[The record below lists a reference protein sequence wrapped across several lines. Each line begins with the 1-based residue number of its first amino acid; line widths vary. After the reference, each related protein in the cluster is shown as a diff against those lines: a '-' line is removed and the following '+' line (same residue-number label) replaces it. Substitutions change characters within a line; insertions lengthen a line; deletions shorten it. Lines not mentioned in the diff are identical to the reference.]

1 MLELNTGKL
10 NYYIFVVMQ
19 LCRNTSIIVI
29 GKITAETKI
38 NIFENW
44 DTFFLTLLVRV
55 KMVFLVKN

>member
-44 DTFFLTLLVRV
+44 DTFF
-55 KMVFLVKN
+55 FNIAG